1 MRARLLWGIAILG
14 VYLLALPY
22 GLGHDGDR
30 ADAAPA
36 PLVGGPAGLPGGQ
49 CPKRGGNLIVGQSG
63 EPTSINPHRFGD
75 QNARN
80 IIIAIFSTL
89 VEHDLQT
96 YAIRPSLAQSWSVSR
111 DGLDWTF
118 RLRANVKFHDGSDL
132 DADDVKASLERALEP
147 ASGRTAPLL
156 TRIKS
161 LEAKDALTFVIHLSQ
176 PDRILLSTLLDVYI
190 GPAGVT
196 TERLGEAP
204 MGTGPFKFVRWDR
217 NMQVVLERHPDYWR
231 KGLPCADRLT
241 FRTIP
246 EESVRSQQLRGGQIH
261 VSSSGLLG
269 EMATLASAGLVL
281 HAPPR
286 GFNLGL
292 YNVHT
297 NTRREPW
304 RRQEVRQALS
314 LAVDREA
321 VSRALFGFVQVL
333 SNPME
338 ANKRFFSPQAASY
351 NKRDLDQAKQLLAA
365 AGFSGGVDG
374 GEAIVCG
381 LGFQFNILGQLVQSQ
396 AAEAGI
402 RLRLTI
408 LDVGTYVARTLGGRR
423 GEYDIAVCAM
433 VPKPDEYDLLNHP
446 YAKLFTQTLGWID
459 QRREFYDL
467 LDAARSMPGDSAYRQ
482 AITELQRIAMEGQA
496 EIIVGGRLDPTPARA
511 FVKNFIPHTQGNT
524 FFEAVWLDR

>member
-1 MRARLLWGIAILG
+1 MRARLLWGIVLVGMCLAI
-14 VYLLALPY
+14 PY
-22 GLGHDGDR
+22 GG
-30 ADAAPA
+30 ADDAVLAGAAPA
-36 PLVGGPAGLPGGQ
+36 PPAGGPAGLPGGQ
-49 CPKRGGNLIVGQSG
+49 CPKRGGSLVIGQSAD
-63 EPTSINPHRFGD
+63 PTSINPHRFGD

-80 IIIAIFSTL
+80 IIIGIFNTL
-89 VEHDLQT
+89 VEHDLQN
-96 YAIRPSLAQSWSVSR
+96 YVIRPSLAQSWSVSR

-118 RLRANVKFHDGSDL
+118 KLRANVKFHDGSDL
-132 DADDVKASLERALEP
+132 DADDVKASLERSMET

-161 LEAKDALTFVIHLSQ
+161 LEAKDPLTFIIHLSQ

-204 MGTGPFKFVRWDR
+204 NGTGPFRFVRWER
-217 NMQVVLERHPDYWR
+217 NREVVLQRHPTYWR
-231 KGLPCADRLT
+231 AGLPCVDRVT
-241 FRTIP
+241 FRTVP
-246 EESVRSQQLRGGQIH
+246 EESVRSQQLRGGQLH
-261 VSSSGLLG
+261 LSSSGLLG
-269 EMATLASAGLVL
+269 EMSTLQSAGLVL

-292 YNVHT
+292 YNIHT

-314 LAVDREA
+314 FALDRDA
-321 VSRALFGFVQVL
+321 IGRALFGFVQVL

-338 ANKRFFSPQAASY
+338 ANKRFFSAQAASY
-351 NKRDLDQAKQLLAA
+351 NRRDLDQAKQLLAG

-381 LGFQFNILGQLVQSQ
+381 LGFQFNIVGQAVQSQ

-467 LDAARSMPGDSAYRQ
+467 LDAARSMTSDSGYRQ
-482 AITELQRIAMEGQA
+482 AITELQRLAMEGQA
-496 EIIVGGRLDPTPARA
+496 EIILGGRLDPTPAQA
-511 FVKNFIPHTQGNT
+511 YVKNFIPHTQGNV
-524 FFEAVWLDR
+524 FIEAVWLDR

>member
-1 MRARLLWGIAILG
+1 MRTRVVLGIVAVALCLLIGQTG
-14 VYLLALPY
+14 VNDERASAAAALRP
-22 GLGHDGDR
+22 
-30 ADAAPA
+30 
-36 PLVGGPAGLPGGQ
+36 GGPAGLPGGQ

-96 YAIRPSLAQSWSVSR
+96 YAIRPSLAESWTVSR

-118 RLRANVKFHDGSDL
+118 KLRANVKFHDGTIL
-132 DADDVKASLERALEP
+132 DAEAVKASLERSMEP

-156 TRIKS
+156 TRVKS
-161 LEAKDALTFVIHLSQ
+161 LEAKDPRTFVIHLSQ

-204 MGTGPFKFVRWDR
+204 IGTGPFKFVRWDR
-217 NMQVVLERHPDYWR
+217 NRQVVLDRNPDYWR
-231 KGLPCADRLT
+231 PGLPCLDRLT

-246 EESVRSQQLRGGQIH
+246 EDSVRSQQLRTGQVH

-269 EMATLASAGLVL
+269 EMSNLASAGLVL
-281 HAPPR
+281 HTPPS
-286 GFNLGL
+286 GYNMGL
-292 YNVHT
+292 YNIHT

-314 LAVDREA
+314 YAIDRDA
-321 VSRALFGFVQVL
+321 VSKALFGFMSVL

-338 ANKRFFSPQAASY
+338 ANKRFLNPQAASF
-351 NKRDLDQAKQLLAA
+351 NKRDLDQAKQLLSA
-365 AGFSGGVDG
+365 AGFSAGVDG

-402 RLRLTI
+402 RLRLSI
-408 LDVGTYVARTLGGRR
+408 LDVGTYVARTLGNRR

-467 LDAARSMPGDSAYRQ
+467 LDAARSTPGESAYRQ

-511 FVKNFIPHTQGNT
+511 FVKNFIPHMQGNT
-524 FFEAVWLDR
+524 FFEAVWIDR

>member
-1 MRARLLWGIAILG
+1 MRAKVLWGIVIVAACFAVG
-14 VYLLALPY
+14 PY
-22 GLGHDGDR
+22 PDGAGYR
-30 ADAAPA
+30 AEAAP
-36 PLVGGPAGLPGGQ
+36 GGPAGLPDGQ
-49 CPKRGGNLIVGQSG
+49 CPKRGGAFVVGQSG
-63 EPTSINPHRFGD
+63 EPTSLNPHRFGD

-80 IIIAIFSTL
+80 AIIGIYNSL

-96 YAIRPSLAQSWSVSR
+96 YAIKPSLAQSWTTSR
-111 DGLDWTF
+111 DGLTWTF
-118 RLRANVKFHDGSDL
+118 KLRANVKFHDGSDL
-132 DADDVKASLERALEP
+132 DADDVKASLERAMETT
-147 ASGRTAPLL
+147 SGRTAPLL
-156 TRIKS
+156 TRVKA
-161 LEAKDALTFVIHLSQ
+161 LEAKDKLTLVVQLSQ

-190 GPAGVT
+190 GPSGVT

-204 MGTGPFKFVRWDR
+204 MGTGPFKFVRWVR
-217 NMQVVLERHPDYWR
+217 NQQVVLQRHPGYW
-231 KGLPCADRLT
+231 KAGLPCLDRLT

-261 VSSSGLLG
+261 LSSSGLLG
-269 EMATLASAGLVL
+269 EMANLGTAGLVL
-281 HAPPR
+281 HMPPK
-286 GFNLGL
+286 GFNMGL
-292 YNVHT
+292 YNIHT
-297 NTRREPW
+297 NARREPW

-314 LAVDREA
+314 HALDREA
-321 VSRALFGFVQVL
+321 IGRALFGFVQVL

-338 ANKRFFSPQAASY
+338 ANKRFFSSQAASY
-351 NKRDLDQAKQLLAA
+351 NRRDLDQAKQLLTA

-381 LGFQFNILGQLVQSQ
+381 LGFQFNVLGQLVQSQ

-408 LDVGTYVARTLGGRR
+408 LDVGTYVARTLGTRR

-459 QRREFYDL
+459 QRRDFYDL
-467 LDAARSMPGDSAYRQ
+467 LDAARAMPGDSAYRQ

-496 EIIVGGRLDPTPARA
+496 EIIVGGRLDPTPARPI
-511 FVKNFIPHTQGNT
+511 VKNFIPHTQGNT